1 MPGGERTALRTQPA
15 LILSAV
21 LLGGVAIAFLGAFI
35 FASQPEDAPSSSINA
50 GLYAAPLATALAE
63 ASPAAGEKLIAEYAC
78 SACHLAGEGRIAP
91 LFPGIA
97 DRAAERRPPLSA
109 EQYLYESIVR
119 PSAFLVLGYAAA
131 MPINY
136 ADRLSPSEIGHI
148 IAHLLSLK
156 GDSNEGG

>member
-1 MPGGERTALRTQPA
+1 MRGDEKTAPRPQPA
-15 LILSAV
+15 LILSAL
-21 LLGGVAIAFLGAFI
+21 LLGGTAIAFFAAFI
-35 FASQPEDAPSSSINA
+35 FASQPAGAPSSSIDA
-50 GLYAAPLATALAE
+50 ELYAAPVATALAG

-78 SACHLAGEGRIAP
+78 GACHLAGDGRIAP

-97 DRAAERRPPLSA
+97 DRAIDRRPPLSA

-119 PSAFLVLGYAAA
+119 PTAFLVPDYAGA

-136 ADRLSPSEIGHI
+136 ADRLSQSEIGHI

-156 GDSNEGG
+156 GDRTPR

>member
-1 MPGGERTALRTQPA
+1 MPGVKKTAPKPQLA
-15 LILSAV
+15 LILSAL
-21 LLGGVAIAFLGAFI
+21 LLGGAAIAFFGAFI
-35 FASQPEDAPSSSINA
+35 FASQPRGAPSSAIDA
-50 GLYAAPLATALAE
+50 ELYAAPVATALAE

-97 DRAAERRPPLSA
+97 DRAADRRPPLSA
-109 EQYLYESIVR
+109 EQYLYESIVQ
-119 PSAFLVLGYAAA
+119 PGAFLVPGYAGA

-136 ADRLSPSEIGHI
+136 ANRLSPSEIGHI

-156 GDSNEGG
+156 SD